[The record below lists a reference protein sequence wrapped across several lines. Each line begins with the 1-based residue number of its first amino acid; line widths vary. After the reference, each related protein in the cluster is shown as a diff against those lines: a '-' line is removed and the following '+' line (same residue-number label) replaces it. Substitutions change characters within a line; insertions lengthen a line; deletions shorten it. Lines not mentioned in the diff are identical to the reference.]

1 MAKFIKICVEKV
13 EKPDVSWVL
22 PLSQWFK
29 STEEQ
34 LYLCAWR
41 PFVLLMTPFAG
52 LRSKIPRR
60 TRVRD
65 SPVYWLR
72 ALIV

>member
-13 EKPDVSWVL
+13 EKPDVSRVL

-29 STEEQ
+29 STEEE

-41 PFVLLMTPFAG
+41 RFVLLMTSCAR

-60 TRVRD
+60 TWVRG
-65 SPVYWLR
+65 SAVYWLR
-72 ALIV
+72 GLIG